1 MSVKVFIDGSAGTT
15 GLRIADRLAARPEI
29 ELLSI
34 SEEGRK
40 DVNERAKVINSAD
53 LAFLCLPDAA
63 SKEVMPLL
71 RPDVKVLDTSTAFR
85 TDPNWVYGFPE
96 LRGQKE
102 KIKNA
107 CRVAVP
113 GCYASGF
120 ISIMRPLVELGLA
133 GAGDFYSCTGI
144 SGYSGGG
151 KKMIADYESPDRPA
165 HSKLDAPKSYG
176 LSLAHKHLPEMQKI
190 SGLANPPAF
199 VPVVCDYYSG
209 MQVLVPFQ
217 PVWGGAEKVAEAGG
231 MLVGGH
237 SIADTGV
244 KYGLSVTGLVDPHRL
259 TANDTGRPG
268 DKLLLTKALGVGL
281 ICTAN
286 RVGEAA
292 PEQMEAAVRSMTTLN
307 KAAAEIAR
315 RYEVHAAT
323 DVTGFSFLGHLHE
336 MMGEKLS
343 SVIDANAVPILPGA
357 WEAADACLYTAAGQ
371 RNRNHTGP
379 FVRFEKVPFP
389 MEEILFDPQ
398 TSGGLLFAVAPQ
410 DAAALEAELQAA
422 GLPAK
427 IVGTIGEKQ
436 TPEITVTYE

>member
-63 SKEVMPLL
+63 SREVMPLL

-176 LSLAHKHLPEMQKI
+176 LGLAHKHLPEMQKI
-190 SGLANPPAF
+190 SGLARTPAF

-209 MQVLVPFQ
+209 MQVLVPLDLKLA
-217 PVWGGAEKVAEAGG
+217 GTTAEAVAEGIANYYKDGATVKVHALNETLPENGLYSNAMAGSDRMELYLTVNAAG
-231 MLVGGH
+231 DQMMLV
-237 SIADTGV
+237 S
-244 KYGLSVTGLVDPHRL
+244 
-259 TANDTGRPG
+259 
-268 DKLLLTKALGVGL
+268 
-281 ICTAN
+281 
-286 RVGEAA
+286 
-292 PEQMEAAVRSMTTLN
+292 
-307 KAAAEIAR
+307 
-315 RYEVHAAT
+315 
-323 DVTGFSFLGHLHE
+323 
-336 MMGEKLS
+336 
-343 SVIDANAVPILPGA
+343 
-357 WEAADACLYTAAGQ
+357 
-371 RNRNHTGP
+371 
-379 FVRFEKVPFP
+379 
-389 MEEILFDPQ
+389 LFDNLGKGS
-398 TSGGLLFAVAPQ
+398 SGAAIQCMNLMLGLDEV
-410 DAAALEAELQAA
+410 A
-422 GLPAK
+422 GL
-427 IVGTIGEKQ
+427 E
-436 TPEITVTYE
+436 

>member
-1 MSVKVFIDGSAGTT
+1 MGGEQRMSVKVFIDGSAGTT

-63 SKEVMPLL
+63 SREVMPLL

-176 LSLAHKHLPEMQKI
+176 LSLAHKHLPEMQRSVGWQTRPPLCLWSAI
-190 SGLANPPAF
+190 ITAGCRCWCPSSRSG
-199 VPVVCDYYSG
+199 
-209 MQVLVPFQ
+209 
-217 PVWGGAEKVAEAGG
+217 
-231 MLVGGH
+231 
-237 SIADTGV
+237 
-244 KYGLSVTGLVDPHRL
+244 
-259 TANDTGRPG
+259 
-268 DKLLLTKALGVGL
+268 
-281 ICTAN
+281 
-286 RVGEAA
+286 
-292 PEQMEAAVRSMTTLN
+292 
-307 KAAAEIAR
+307 
-315 RYEVHAAT
+315 
-323 DVTGFSFLGHLHE
+323 
-336 MMGEKLS
+336 
-343 SVIDANAVPILPGA
+343 AVPKRWPQGWRSI
-357 WEAADACLYTAAGQ
+357 
-371 RNRNHTGP
+371 TGMP
-379 FVRFEKVPFP
+379 PPSRC
-389 MEEILFDPQ
+389 
-398 TSGGLLFAVAPQ
+398 
-410 DAAALEAELQAA
+410 
-422 GLPAK
+422 
-427 IVGTIGEKQ
+427 
-436 TPEITVTYE
+436 TP